1 MSELVLVRH
10 AQASFGEADYD
21 RLSPLGHEQAARL
34 GAALALQG
42 FAPERVFLGGQR
54 RHRETLEGMAPAL
67 GLDPDRAVVHEGLN
81 EFDAQALLETR
92 FPGGLSE
99 EQRRDR
105 RTYFRILR
113 ETVIAWQKD
122 EIDNPPESF
131 SAFTAR
137 VLAARDAMVA
147 ASDAAGGP
155 VLAVSSGG
163 AISRLLADAL
173 SAPAEQMILLQLQ
186 MKNCAVS
193 RLVGGSDA
201 RYLHAF
207 NETPHLRERAD
218 ARLLTYA

>member
-10 AQASFGEADYD
+10 GQASFGQADYD
-21 RLSPLGHEQAARL
+21 RLSPLGHEQASRL
-34 GAALALQG
+34 GEALAAQG
-42 FAPERVFLGGQR
+42 FAPDRVFRGAQR
-54 RHRETLEGMAPAL
+54 RHRETLDGMAPAL
-67 GLDPDRAVVHEGLN
+67 GLDPQHAVVHEGLN
-81 EFDAQALLETR
+81 EFDASALLAAR

-99 EQRRDR
+99 EERRDR

-122 EIDNPPESF
+122 EVDAPPESF

-137 VLAARDAMVA
+137 VLAARDAMLA
-147 ASDAAGGP
+147 ASEAAGGP

-163 AISRLLADAL
+163 AISRLLVDAL

-193 RLVGGSDA
+193 RLVGGPDA

-207 NETPHLRERAD
+207 NETPHMRERAD